1 MPLLVYTAAGALLLW
16 LVHRFLRPLTRGA
29 AAFLFLLPFLFVGQA
44 LVTSRVYAPI
54 DKTYLD
60 IPLSE
65 VKEAYGIGAPHN
77 PATADIFSQ
86 MIPWRHVVRES
97 VKRGEWPLWNPYILS
112 GDILAAAAQ
121 PAVYSPFTWLALL
134 MPAALSFTFT
144 AAITF
149 LAAAAGAFVLARELG
164 CRESTAAI
172 AAAGFMCASGTT
184 LYVLWPLGL
193 SWALFPLVLLG
204 ARRAVHEPAFRS
216 FGILTVALTLLLL
229 AGHPES
235 VLHVVVIGALYG
247 AFELT
252 FVRKWRGLG
261 IAIAAGVA
269 ALLLCA
275 IYLLPYLEATPQT
288 GEYTFRQLWKQID
301 RSAKTPQVLL
311 TLGSDVFPFLHLRK
325 WVRPD
330 IGGLAGES
338 AAVGSLVLALAI
350 YASWR
355 VRSRT
360 TWFFAAMT
368 LLLLLAHAGWRPVAS
383 VIHKLPLFD
392 ITLNDRLAF
401 GAACLLALLAALG
414 VEELVRR
421 SDRRGAALTMTVVF
435 ALLAAGMWWITRTFE
450 IEPGPRDWG
459 RYTVHAELVFLALTV
474 VAVVFVR
481 RRAEL
486 HEGAP
491 HPNPLPVRGE
501 RGLGLALLALLI
513 GQRFV
518 SEAGVHKSFPQRAA
532 YPKLAI
538 LEPLRNVREPFRIAG
553 TGWAFLP
560 GTNALYGLEDVRGY
574 EAMTFLPYVKTWPLW
589 SQHQTVFFNRTDDL
603 SKPFL
608 SMLNVRFAFTR
619 LDVPAPEGWRELARQ
634 GDAKLLENP
643 NVLPRAF
650 IPRTVTVGMQSD
662 VAVDQMSTVTDFRER
677 AWITADVIP
686 YERMN
691 GPGRVTM
698 RGQFLDAEMEGD
710 GWIVVSNSAWK
721 GWRAYLDGRRIALQR
736 ANVAFLG
743 IHVPQGKH
751 TVRLVYWPE
760 SFVIGRAIS
769 LATLLVLLTLMV
781 WRKRVARF
789 SAGVP
794 QRERHT
800 SRATSD
806 ESRVGRSALG
816 PSLHRQM
823 THAEARGL
831 DDHDGHAAYSI
842 ASRTSSSLRSG

>member
-1 MPLLVYTAAGALLLW
+1 LPLLVYTAAGALLLW

-29 AAFLFLLPFLFVGQA
+29 AAFLFFLPFLFVGEA
-44 LVTSRVYAPI
+44 LVTGRVYAPI

-65 VKEAYGIGAPHN
+65 VKGEYGIGAPHN

-97 VKRGEWPLWNPYILS
+97 VKRGEWPLWNPTILS

-149 LAAAAGAFVLARELG
+149 LVAAAAAFVLARELG
-164 CRESTAAI
+164 CREETAAI

-193 SWALFPLVLLG
+193 SWALFPLVLLA

-216 FGILTVALTLLLL
+216 FGLLTVALTLLLL

-235 VLHVVVIGALYG
+235 VLHIVVAGALYG
-247 AFELT
+247 AFELI
-252 FVRKWRGLG
+252 FVRNLRGLG
-261 IAIAAGVA
+261 VAIAAGVA

-330 IGGLAGES
+330 IGGMAGES
-338 AAVGSLVLALAI
+338 AAVGSIILALAV
-350 YASWR
+350 YAVWR

-360 TWFFAAMT
+360 TWFFAALT
-368 LLLLLAHAGWRPVAS
+368 LLMLTAHAGWRPVAR
-383 VIHKLPLFD
+383 VLHKLPLFD

-401 GAACLLALLAALG
+401 GAACLLALLAAMG

-421 SDRRGAALTMTVVF
+421 RDRRGAAVTLTVVF
-435 ALLAAGMWWITRTFE
+435 ALLAGGMWWITRTFE
-450 IEPGPRDWG
+450 IEAGPRDWG
-459 RYTVHAELVFLALTV
+459 KYTAHAELVFLALAA
-474 VAVVFVR
+474 VAVVLSGGSGR
-481 RRAEL
+481 EL
-486 HEGAP
+486 NQGAP

-501 RGLGLALLALLI
+501 RGLVPLALLAILL

-518 SEAGVHKSFPQRAA
+518 SEAGVHKSFPRRAA
-532 YPKLAI
+532 YPPLAI
-538 LEPLRNVREPFRIAG
+538 LEPLRGVREPFRIAG

-608 SMLNVRFAFTR
+608 SMMNVRFGFTH
-619 LDVPAPEGWRELARQ
+619 LDKPVPDGWREVARQ
-634 GDAKLLENP
+634 GNAKLLENA

-662 VAVDQMSTVTDFRER
+662 VAVDQMSTITDFRER

-698 RGQFLDAEMEGD
+698 RGELLDAEMEND

-743 IHVPQGKH
+743 IHVPKGRHQ
-751 TVRLVYWPE
+751 VRLVYWPE

-769 LATLLVLLTLMV
+769 LATLIALIALMV
-781 WRKRVARF
+781 WRR
-789 SAGVP
+789 
-794 QRERHT
+794 RERERREA
-800 SRATSD
+800 SGGPVRPAAL
-806 ESRVGRSALG
+806 VGPA
-816 PSLHRQM
+816 
-823 THAEARGL
+823 
-831 DDHDGHAAYSI
+831 
-842 ASRTSSSLRSG
+842 